1 MDQSVIAD
9 EYARHE
15 KANSM
20 IRKVAGWGFVVG
32 VALLFG
38 LQMVNDYTSGQSV
51 EQQAADATVL
61 VETSTGHGSGVVV
74 ANGLVITNAHVV
86 GDDFKKPVLVSRNGE
101 NKKQG
106 FVLWKGVEPYDL
118 ALVRVETPGARPA
131 AIDCSP
137 SEVGRSV
144 FAHGHPMRFRN
155 VTTWGKVA
163 AKSTEDEADVVDA
176 QLLDLTVTSGNS
188 GGGVWASELG
198 KPVLVGIAT
207 AIVVKQLGFGATQT
221 GHSVM
226 VPASALCRALART

>member
-20 IRKVAGWGFVVG
+20 IRKVAGWGLVVG

-38 LQMVNDYTSGQSV
+38 LPMVNDYTSGQSV
-51 EQQAADATVL
+51 EQSASYKTVR
-61 VETSTGHGSGVVV
+61 VEPDSGHGSGVVIGNGV
-74 ANGLVITNAHVV
+74 IVTNQHVVDKTKDGKVSITFANGDKRE
-86 GDDFKKPVLVSRNGE
+86 GK
-101 NKKQG
+101 
-106 FVLWKGVEPYDL
+106 VLWKGVTPYDL
-118 ALVRVETPGARPA
+118 ALIRVDTQGVQA
-131 AIDCSP
+131 ATIDCSISKP
-137 SEVGRSV
+137 GREVFS
-144 FAHGHPMRFRN
+144 HGHPMKFRD
-155 VTTWGKVA
+155 VTTWGRVA
-163 AKSTEDEADVVDA
+163 SKPMTDDEEVVDA

-188 GGGVWASELG
+188 GGGVWATELG